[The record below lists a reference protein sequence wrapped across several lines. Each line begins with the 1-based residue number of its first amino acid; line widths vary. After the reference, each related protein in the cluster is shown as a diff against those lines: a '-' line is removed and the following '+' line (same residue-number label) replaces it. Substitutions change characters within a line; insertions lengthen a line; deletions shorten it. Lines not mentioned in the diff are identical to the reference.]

1 MTTHSR
7 TAQSPTVGIIYPGHA
22 AEDDYPAFESSLK
35 HHHDDAG
42 SVRLPVVI
50 STIGVDE
57 HTAAAL
63 LETGSHA
70 RLSEATQRLQAE
82 HQVDSIMWACTSGS
96 FVYGWDGAH
105 RQAERLAEEAG
116 LPASSTSLAFA
127 RALEALRISTVAVAA
142 SYPAELA

>member
-82 HQVDSIMWACTSGS
+82 HQVDSIMWACTSEIGRAS
-96 FVYGWDGAH
+96 C
-105 RQAERLAEEAG
+105 RERVE
-116 LPASSTSLAFA
+116 
-127 RALEALRISTVAVAA
+127 VAVTD
-142 SYPAELA
+142 EHDEERED